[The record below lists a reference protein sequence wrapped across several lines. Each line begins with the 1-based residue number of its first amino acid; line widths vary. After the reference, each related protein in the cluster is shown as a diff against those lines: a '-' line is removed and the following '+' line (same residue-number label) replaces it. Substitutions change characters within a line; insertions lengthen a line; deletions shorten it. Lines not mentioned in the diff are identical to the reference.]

1 MAPAQRSVQANG
13 LRLSYLDWGGEGP
26 AIVLHHATS
35 LHAWVWDPIARRL
48 AHCGRVL
55 AYDARGHGDSDKPP
69 SGYGW
74 DRFVEDLASFISA
87 LELAPARLVGHSS
100 GGTVALACA
109 ALYPRLVDRV
119 VALDPVLM
127 LPEQTNDP
135 AWQEWFRRW
144 QESTRRRRN
153 AWRSLDEA
161 VEHLRGKDSYRHW
174 REDVL
179 RLYVERG
186 TIRGPDGLLRLKMP
200 GELEA
205 QAYEGRAALDI
216 WSLLPSVSCPVLIL
230 HCRRDDPRPEM
241 GIRAA
246 AGLLPQARVEAVP
259 GTHFFPQED
268 PEAVAAAIGSFLR

>member
-1 MAPAQRSVQANG
+1 MAPEQGTVRVNG

-35 LHAWVWDPIARRL
+35 LHSWVWDPIARRL
-48 AHCGRVL
+48 ARCGHVL

-74 DRFVEDLASFISA
+74 DRFVQDLAGFITA
-87 LELAPARLVGHSS
+87 LDLAPAKLVGHSS

-109 ALYPRLVDRV
+109 AIHPQLVDRV

-127 LPEQTNDP
+127 LPEHVSDP
-135 AWQEWFRRW
+135 AWQDWFRRW
-144 QESTRRRRN
+144 QESTRRRRA
-153 AWRSLDEA
+153 AWGSLEEA
-161 VEHLRGKDSYRHW
+161 MAHLRGKDSYARW

-179 RLYVERG
+179 RLYLERG
-186 TIRGPDGLLRLKMP
+186 TSRGPDGRLRLKMP

-230 HCRRDDPRPEM
+230 HCRREDPRPEM

-246 AGLLPQARVEAVP
+246 ARLMARARLQVVP
-259 GTHFFPQED
+259 GSHFFPQED
-268 PEAVAAAIGSFLR
+268 PETVAAVIERFLA